1 MEGLPLIIVVGYDFN
16 NALDAWRHRAWQIS
30 CGFIVLIGLALF
42 AIRAYIKSLCQGE
55 ELFKLATIDSLTG
68 ILNRRFLFETGM
80 QEVNRIN
87 RYGGCLSILI
97 LDIDHFKKV
106 NDTWGHSSGDRVI
119 QVMAQTISN
128 CLRNIDMVG
137 RIGGEEFVI
146 LLLETDKDKALFV
159 AERVRLAIQNTTKA
173 TNDDGKSIH
182 FTASIGLLTVIVGET
197 FQDALGRADSALYK
211 AKESGRNR
219 VVVS

>member
-1 MEGLPLIIVVGYDFN
+1 M
-16 NALDAWRHRAWQIS
+16 
-30 CGFIVLIGLALF
+30 
-42 AIRAYIKSLCQGE
+42 
-55 ELFKLATIDSLTG
+55 FKLATIDSLTG
-68 ILNRRFLFETGM
+68 IPNRRFLFETGM

-159 AERVRLAIQNTTKA
+159 AERVRLALQNTTKA

-182 FTASIGLLTVIVGET
+182 FTASIGLVTVIVGET